1 MSYLRRDL
9 IEPRVYQEVIYARC
23 KERNCLVVLPTGLGK
38 TLIAMLIADYRL
50 SKYGGKVLFLAPT
63 KPLAMQHAESFRRLF
78 NLPPEK
84 INVLT
89 GELPPEKR
97 AELWEK
103 SVVITATP
111 QTVENDILTGRIS
124 PEDVVLLVVDEA
136 HRAVGN
142 YAYVFIAKEYLKTA
156 RHPLVLGLTASPGSD
171 EEKIQEIVEN
181 LGVEHIEVRT
191 ESSPDVKPYVH
202 RIAFDWVRVELP
214 GIYKEVRKILRE
226 MLRDSL
232 KPLADAGL
240 VSSASPDISKR
251 EVLQA
256 GSKINQAMAKG
267 DYSVGY
273 LKKHQ
278 AKAMKLHHAIELLE
292 TQGLTALRNYLK
304 KLREDRSK
312 SGKELMEDPR
322 MRKVI
327 YLLVQAK
334 ELGLDHPKMEKLKEL
349 VRKQLEKKPGSK
361 IIVFTNYR
369 DTGKKIV
376 EELNAL
382 GISAERFI
390 GQASRGEDRGM
401 SQREQKEILDRFS
414 RGEFNVLVATS
425 VGEEGL
431 DVPEVDLVVFYEPVP
446 SAIRSIQ
453 RRGRTGRH
461 RPGKVVILMAKGTR
475 DEAYYWS
482 SRRKEKGMFDAIK
495 RIARELE
502 KARLKRD
509 EIRETAGERA
519 EMPSKGKITPLDVF
533 LKVGKAKKGEHKP
546 EPEETAEKTHEQ
558 VPEQTSAE
566 SEKTEK
572 KPEEKLE
579 IPVKS
584 IFVRKPKGI
593 VVYVDSREM
602 RSGVPKIL
610 KELGAEIEVRTLDVA
625 DYVVSEDVGIE
636 RKSANDFI
644 QSIIDGRL
652 FEQVER
658 LKRAYEKPVI
668 IIEGELYGIR
678 NVHPNAIR
686 GAIASVTIDWGVPI
700 LFSSGKEETA
710 QFIYLLA
717 KREQEERKKEVRLRS
732 EKKALTLA
740 ERQRLI
746 VEGLPNVSAT
756 LARRLLKHFGNV
768 ERVFTATEEELKEV
782 EGIGEK
788 KAREIRKVITAPYVE
803 DGNE

>member
-1 MSYLRRDL
+1 MYLRRDL

-23 KERNCLVVLPTGLGK
+23 KETNCLVVLPTGLGK

-50 SKYGGKVLFLAPT
+50 SKYGGKVLMLAPT
-63 KPLAMQHAESFRRLF
+63 KPLALQHAESFRRLF
-78 NLPPEK
+78 DLPPER

-89 GELPPEKR
+89 GELSPSKR
-97 AELWEK
+97 QKIWEE
-103 SVVITATP
+103 STIITATP
-111 QTVENDILTGRIS
+111 QTVENDVITGKIS
-124 PEDVVLLVVDEA
+124 LENIVLLVIDEA
-136 HRAVGN
+136 HRAVGS
-142 YAYVFIAKEYLKTA
+142 YSYVFIAREYLKTA

-171 EEKIQEIVEN
+171 EEKIREIVKN
-181 LGVEHIEVRT
+181 LGIEHIEVRT
-191 ESSPDVKPYVH
+191 ESSPDVKPYVQ
-202 RIAFDWVRVELP
+202 RIAFEWVKVELP
-214 GIYKEVRKILRE
+214 GIYKEVRSLLRE
-226 MLRDSL
+226 MLKESL
-232 KPLADAGL
+232 KPLAQFKL
-240 VSSASPDISKR
+240 VSTYSPDISKR

-256 GSKINQAMAKG
+256 GSRINKEVAQGNYELGRLRM
-267 DYSVGY
+267 Y
-273 LKKHQ
+273 Q
-278 AKAMKLHHAIELLE
+278 AKAVKLQHAIELLE
-292 TQGLTALRNYLK
+292 TQGLTALRTYLK
-304 KLREDRSK
+304 KLREDKRTK
-312 SGKELMEDPR
+312 SSRQLMEDPR

-334 ELGLDHPKMEKLKEL
+334 ELGIDHPKMERLLEL
-349 VRKQLEKKPGSK
+349 VEEQLRRKPDSK
-361 IIVFTNYR
+361 VIVFTNYR

-376 EELNAL
+376 EELRER

-390 GQASRGEDRGM
+390 GQASRGKDKGM
-401 SQREQKEILDRFS
+401 SQKKQKETLERFS
-414 RGEFNVLVATS
+414 RVEFNVLVATS

-461 RPGKVVILMAKGTR
+461 RPGRVVILMAKGTR

-495 RIARELE
+495 KIARELE
-502 KARLKRD
+502 GEKPKRA
-509 EIRETAGERA
+509 EIREKVPGRA
-519 EMPSKGKITPLDVF
+519 EMSRGKITSLDAF
-533 LKVGKAKKGEHKP
+533 LKPKKSG
-546 EPEETAEKTHEQ
+546 
-558 VPEQTSAE
+558 
-566 SEKTEK
+566 EK
-572 KPEEKLE
+572 KPEKVERIKETEKKEKESVENLQ
-579 IPVKS
+579 IKP

-593 VVYVDSREM
+593 VVYVDNREL
-602 RSGVPKIL
+602 RSGVPKHL
-610 KELGAEIEVRTLDVA
+610 KELGADVEVRTLDVA

-652 FEQVER
+652 FDQVER
-658 LKRAYEKPVI
+658 LKKAYEKPVI

-686 GAIASVTIDWGVPI
+686 GAITAVTLDWGVPI
-700 LFSSGKEETA
+700 LFSSGVKETA
-710 QFIYLLA
+710 QFIYLMA

-756 LARRLLKHFGNV
+756 LAKRLLRHFGNV

-782 EGIGEK
+782 EGIGPK

-803 DGNE
+803 E

>member
-1 MSYLRRDL
+1 MSYLRRDI

-89 GELPPEKR
+89 GELSPEKR
-97 AELWEK
+97 AELWRK

-124 PEDVVLLVVDEA
+124 LEDVVLLVVDEA

-142 YAYVFIAKEYLKTA
+142 YAYVFIAREYLKTA
-156 RHPLVLGLTASPGSD
+156 KHPLVLGLTASPGSD
-171 EEKIQEIVEN
+171 EEKIREIVEN
-181 LGVEHIEVRT
+181 LGIERIEIRT
-191 ESSPDVKPYVH
+191 ESSPDVKPYVQ
-202 RIAFDWVRVELP
+202 RIAFDWVKVEIP
-214 GIYKEVRKILRE
+214 GIYKDVRKILRE
-226 MLRDSL
+226 MLKDSL

-240 VSSASPDISKR
+240 VSSSSPDISKR

-267 DYSVGY
+267 DYSIGY

-292 TQGLTALRNYLK
+292 TQGLTALRSYLK

-312 SGKELMEDPR
+312 SGRELMEDPR
-322 MRKVI
+322 MRKVT

-349 VRKQLEKKPGSK
+349 IRKQLEKKPDSK

-369 DTGKKIV
+369 DTGRKIV
-376 EELNAL
+376 EELRGM

-390 GQASRGEDRGM
+390 GQASRGTDRGM
-401 SQREQKEILDRFS
+401 SQREQKEVLDRFS

-482 SRRKEKGMFDAIK
+482 SRRKEKGMFEAIRK
-495 RIARELE
+495 VARELE
-502 KARLKRD
+502 SKFEK
-509 EIRETAGERA
+509 ESKGRERIEVG
-519 EMPSKGKITPLDVF
+519 KGKITSLDAF
-533 LKVGKAKKGEHKP
+533 LKVGRSKKAGSEEKAEESKKKGESKAP
-546 EPEETAEKTHEQ
+546 RIQ
-558 VPEQTSAE
+558 D
-566 SEKTEK
+566 EK
-572 KPEEKLE
+572 KEESKSGK
-579 IPVKS
+579 IPVKP

-593 VVYVDSREM
+593 VVYVDSREL

-610 KELGAEIEVRTLDVA
+610 KELGAEIEVKTLDVA
-625 DYVVSEDVGIE
+625 DYVVSEEVGIE

-652 FEQVER
+652 FDQVER

-686 GAIASVTIDWGVPI
+686 GAIASVTVDWGVPV

-710 QFIYLLA
+710 SFIYLLA

-746 VEGLPNVSAT
+746 VEGLPNVSST
-756 LARRLLKHFGNV
+756 LAKRLLRHFGNV

-782 EGIGEK
+782 EGIGPK

-803 DGNE
+803 DEE